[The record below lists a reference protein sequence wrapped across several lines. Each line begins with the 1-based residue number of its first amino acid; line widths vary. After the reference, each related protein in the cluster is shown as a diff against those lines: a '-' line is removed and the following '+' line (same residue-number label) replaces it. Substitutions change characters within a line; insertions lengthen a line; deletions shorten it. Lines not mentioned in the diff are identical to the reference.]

1 MRFHGIT
8 DIGKLRNKNEDII
21 YYPTYEDEEKLFILA
36 DGMGGA
42 KAGEVASKLALETS
56 KAVFDTNIINAVD
69 QEDIQGVIRNSII
82 NANKIVMSESQK
94 NNSYRGMGSTL
105 IMAYACKNKIYIG
118 HVGDSR
124 VYRIRKNVIRQL
136 TKDHSFAQELLR
148 NGTITREEAENHP
161 QRNALTKVIGYER
174 NLEPDII
181 VKGFLKDDI
190 ILICSDG
197 LSNMVSDEDI
207 YKIII
212 KNYYDVRV
220 VCRELVKA
228 ANNAGGA
235 DNISAIVISND

>member
-8 DIGKLRNKNEDII
+8 DIGKMRNKNEDII

-56 KAVFDTNIINAVD
+56 KAVFDTNIVNAVD
-69 QEDIQGVIRNSII
+69 QEDIQGVIRKSII

-94 NNSYRGMGSTL
+94 INSYKGMGSTL
-105 IMAYACKNKIYIG
+105 IMAYAYKNKIYIG

-220 VCRELVKA
+220 ACRELVKA